1 MESVLSQIKGN
12 EWILGHGTGS
22 EKSFAINRMFTSAT
36 HSQYLYVLYDSG
48 LIGLGLFLRMIFGQ
62 LKRLFQEMPEYGNK
76 IIFAGMACI
85 LAAGIVEINCN
96 NCYFYCM
103 LAIVSCYMDKEK
115 DILK

>member
-1 MESVLSQIKGN
+1 
-12 EWILGHGTGS
+12 
-22 EKSFAINRMFTSAT
+22 
-36 HSQYLYVLYDSG
+36 
-48 LIGLGLFLRMIFGQ
+48 
-62 LKRLFQEMPEYGNK
+62 MPEYGNK

-115 DILK
+115 DILKKVNRRKIYERMEGKKKRVVYTR